1 MVSGLAKDDEK
12 EIEIT
17 IKNLGFAYGLGRNKH
32 EVFNN
37 IDLLIYRNEFV
48 CLVGPSG
55 CGKSTL
61 LRIIAGFVKPS
72 YGKVM
77 NKDAE
82 IKDVSFTRAV
92 VFQEDA
98 VFPWM
103 TVYTNV
109 EYGLRSRNVP
119 EKIRRD
125 KVIEHL
131 KLVGL
136 ADYVNSFPRELSYG
150 MRKRVDIARVLA
162 NDPEIILMDEPFGA
176 LDAFTKESLQVKLTE
191 IWEKHRK
198 TLLFVTHDL
207 EEALFLGD
215 RIALMKTDPD
225 TPLTMYE
232 VPFNRPRKVEL
243 KTDPIFQKMR
253 NNIMEEFR
261 AGDR

>member
-1 MVSGLAKDDEK
+1 MIASYTKVDKKD
-12 EIEIT
+12 IEI
-17 IKNLGFAYGLGRNKH
+17 IVKELSFAYGVGRNKH

-37 IDLLIYRNEFV
+37 INLGIYHNEFV

-61 LRIIAGFVKPS
+61 LRIIAGFLKPS
-72 YGKVM
+72 HGVVM
-77 NKDAE
+77 NKDVE
-82 IKDVSFTRAV
+82 IRDVSYKRAV

-103 TVYTNV
+103 TVYANV
-109 EYGLRSRNVP
+109 EYGLISRNVS
-119 EKIRRD
+119 EKIRRE

-136 ADYVNSFPRELSYG
+136 VDYVNSFPRELSYG

-191 IWEKHRK
+191 IWEKRRK

-215 RIALMKTDPD
+215 RIVLMKNDPNA
-225 TPLTMYE
+225 PLMMYD
-232 VPFNRPRKVEL
+232 VPFRRPRKIEL
-243 KTDPIFQKMR
+243 KADPNFQEMR
-253 NNIMEEFR
+253 LNIMGEFR
-261 AGDR
+261 NEG